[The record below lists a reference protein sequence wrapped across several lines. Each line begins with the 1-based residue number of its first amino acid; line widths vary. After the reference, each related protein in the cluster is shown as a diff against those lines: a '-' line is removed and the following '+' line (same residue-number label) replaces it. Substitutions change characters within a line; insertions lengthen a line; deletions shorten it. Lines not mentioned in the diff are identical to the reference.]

1 MEYAY
6 PIQAILLNEI
16 QQRIIINKQNKE
28 CSAYFKYL
36 QQSVEY
42 ASRNSMEQNRRY
54 LPLYAHTYTEVGG
67 VEPLLIFHHFSQ
79 LSKRENTC
87 RQSYVSRA
95 RILCAC
101 AKFSSET
108 RGNISSFIVPESSR
122 FLLSGTWAAPLNCSF
137 SVL

>member
-42 ASRNSMEQNRRY
+42 ALRNSMEQNRRY

-67 VEPLLIFHHFSQ
+67 RWGSLNSPPLF
-79 LSKRENTC
+79 
-87 RQSYVSRA
+87 
-95 RILCAC
+95 
-101 AKFSSET
+101 
-108 RGNISSFIVPESSR
+108 
-122 FLLSGTWAAPLNCSF
+122 
-137 SVL
+137 